1 MKEEQ
6 LIEDIISEGEGEQLE
21 FKESIRKE
29 EIAKVLCSFLNN
41 KGGRI
46 LVGVS
51 GTGAVK
57 GIANAAKHLEQ
68 LKIYILKAIVPES
81 PITISIEYVRSKE
94 ILMLKVFGGSK
105 QPYVFDGGIYYR
117 QKDRTVKATSK
128 QIAELI
134 HGRQQ
139 SEQHWER
146 KPAIGVELD
155 DLDKKLIL
163 STIRESRDNHRGNYT
178 GENITDFL
186 SQYGLFQNG
195 SFTNACVVLF
205 AKHPARYI
213 PQIRVRLTE
222 YSEGKTDRALLR
234 DEIFE
239 DNLFLIRD
247 RLEQYV
253 NGLGVRSIF
262 ADNKWKRIDFKF
274 PEKAL
279 QEGII
284 NALMHRDYSSP
295 SSTVSIS
302 VYPDSFVI
310 SNSGH
315 LPDGMKVGEL
325 KKDHRS
331 HPVNPDITHIVF
343 LRGLIDKLGRGTI
356 KLVEDCRNSGLKDPV
371 WKDSIDGVS
380 LTFSGPKALSVKRS
394 ESVGVNVGVNGGLSA
409 EVNVGVNKLID
420 DGVNEGLTDELN
432 KAIREEIAKIIQSVV
447 ENEGIKTIDIA
458 TKRGKS
464 TRTIERYLKLAKAL
478 NIIEF
483 EGAPKTGGYY
493 LTKVGRSKIKA
504 LK

>member
-1 MKEEQ
+1 MNEEQ
-6 LIEDIISEGEGEQLE
+6 LIEDIIREGESEQLE
-21 FKESIRKE
+21 FKEMLRKE

-46 LVGVS
+46 LVGVTDN
-51 GTGAVK
+51 GKIK
-57 GIANAAKHLEQ
+57 GLPNAEKHKEQ
-68 LKIYILKAIVPES
+68 LKIYLLTAIVPES
-81 PITISIEYVRSKE
+81 PITISVEPAESKE
-94 ILMLKVFGGSK
+94 ILMLKVYGGSK

-117 QKDRTVKATSK
+117 KRDKTVKATSQ

-134 HGRQQ
+134 HGRQK

-146 KPAIGVELD
+146 KPAIGVEID

-163 STIRESRDNHRGNYT
+163 STIKESRDNHRGNYI
-178 GENITDFL
+178 GENILDFL

-213 PQIRVRLTE
+213 PQVRVRLTE
-222 YSEGKTDRALLR
+222 YAEGKTDNTLLR
-234 DEIFE
+234 DEVFE
-239 DNLFLIRD
+239 DNLFVVRD
-247 RLEQYV
+247 KLERYV
-253 NGLGVRSIF
+253 NGLGVRSVF
-262 ADNKWKRIDFKF
+262 DKNRWKRNDFKF

-284 NALMHRDYSSP
+284 NALMHRDYSS
-295 SSTVSIS
+295 SSSSVSIS

-315 LPDGMKVGEL
+315 LPDDLKVSEL

-356 KLVEDCRNSGLKDPV
+356 KLVEDCRAAGLKDPV
-371 WKDSIDGVS
+371 WKDNIDGVT
-380 LTFSGPKALSVKRS
+380 LTFNGPKALALKGSRHFD
-394 ESVGVNVGVNGGLSA
+394 GVNEGVSEG
-409 EVNVGVNKLID
+409 VTDGVNKLID
-420 DGVNEGLTDELN
+420 AGVNEGVTDGVNEGVKMEIARLVQ
-432 KAIREEIAKIIQSVV
+432 AIRS
-447 ENEGIKTIDIA
+447 NEGIKTLDIA

-464 TRTIERYLKLAKAL
+464 KATIERYLRLAKEL

-483 EGAPKTGGYY
+483 KGSPKKGGYY
-493 LTKVGRSKIKA
+493 LTKAAKDKIKG
-504 LK
+504 

>member
-1 MKEEQ
+1 MNEEQ
-6 LIEDIISEGEGEQLE
+6 LIEDIIREGESEQLE
-21 FKESIRKE
+21 FKETLRKE

-46 LVGVS
+46 LVGVTDN
-51 GTGAVK
+51 GKIK
-57 GIANAAKHLEQ
+57 GLPNAEKHKEQ
-68 LKIYILKAIVPES
+68 LKIYLLTAIVPES
-81 PITISIEYVRSKE
+81 PITISVEPAENKE
-94 ILMLKVFGGSK
+94 LLMLKVYGGSK
-105 QPYVFDGGIYYR
+105 QPYVFDGSIYYR
-117 QKDRTVKATSK
+117 KSDKTVKATSQ

-134 HGRQQ
+134 HGRQK

-146 KPAIGVELD
+146 KPAIGVEID

-163 STIRESRDNHRGNYT
+163 STIKESRDNHRGNYI
-178 GENITDFL
+178 GENILDFL

-213 PQIRVRLTE
+213 PQVRVRLTE
-222 YSEGKTDRALLR
+222 YAEGKTDNALLR

-239 DNLFLIRD
+239 DNLFTVRD
-247 RLEQYV
+247 KLERYV
-253 NGLGVRSIF
+253 NNLGVRSVF
-262 ADNKWKRIDFKF
+262 DKNKWKRSDFKF

-284 NALMHRDYSSP
+284 NALMHRDYSS
-295 SSTVSIS
+295 SSSSVSIS
-302 VYPDSFVI
+302 VYPDRFVI

-315 LPDGMKVGEL
+315 LPDDLKVSEL

-356 KLVEDCRNSGLKDPV
+356 KLVDDCRKAGLKDPV
-371 WKDSIDGVS
+371 WKDTIDGVT
-380 LTFSGPKALSVKRS
+380 LTFNGPKALSVRKS
-394 ESVGVNVGVNGGLSA
+394 EGGGVNVGVNGGVSGG
-409 EVNVGVNKLID
+409 VNVGVNKLID
-420 DGVNEGLTDELN
+420 VGVNEGLIDEIN
-432 KAIREEIAKIIQSVV
+432 EAVRAEIARLVQSVF
-447 ENEGIKTIDIA
+447 ENEGVKAVDIA

-464 TRTIERYLKLAKAL
+464 VRTIERYLKMAKAL

-483 EGAPKTGGYY
+483 KGAPKTGGYY
-493 LTKVGRSKIKA
+493 LTKTGRDKIRK
-504 LK
+504 